1 MFREFLVLRKR
12 VSREPIKLEHATFDA
27 TVSETGRGKFSEWNI
42 FYEDSPKQ
50 HRFGDFALHFV
61 PPHMCILC
69 IARLNSSVVVEAA
82 AASKNEE

>member
-27 TVSETGRGKFSEWNI
+27 TVSEREGASLVNEIF